1 MLVDYSPQLCF
12 LAWIFA
18 HCRLSG
24 VTALHGPA
32 ALSCARCLVIE
43 AVCILHLSKIIFFK
57 VLYLFIYLFL
67 ASLDP
72 STEFLTVASLRA
84 WEAGESE
91 SNVEGG
97 LGPSAGLVR
106 GRYKL
111 RARGTASGEKWSYS
125 PPGKGMCSQ
134 N

>member
-1 MLVDYSPQLCF
+1 MCPLLGHRSCLYFTSFKDY
-12 LAWIFA
+12 
-18 HCRLSG
+18 
-24 VTALHGPA
+24 
-32 ALSCARCLVIE
+32 
-43 AVCILHLSKIIFFK
+43 FFQST
-57 VLYLFIYLFL
+57 LFIYLFL

-111 RARGTASGEKWSYS
+111 RARGTASGEKWSHS
-125 PPGKGMCSQ
+125 APGEGMCSQ